1 MSLISTFEITEQAIE
16 RSLLNNEL
24 KNMFKKKLDKFY
36 LYKLRTVSVL
46 TYYLIKDNKDK
57 ISKDFMTFVLKREL
71 RIDDKFDINSFNS
84 ESEIFKS
91 NLNPTE

>member
-46 TYYLIKDNKDK
+46 TYYPIKDNKDK